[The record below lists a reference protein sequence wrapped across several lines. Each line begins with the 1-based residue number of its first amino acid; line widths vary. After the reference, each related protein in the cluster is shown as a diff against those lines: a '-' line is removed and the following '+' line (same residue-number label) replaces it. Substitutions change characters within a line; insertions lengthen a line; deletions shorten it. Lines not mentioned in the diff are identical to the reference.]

1 MGGKDTTKTLIH
13 ESKKH
18 IEEEGVSNTKRSG
31 QNFRSRIEE
40 LPSLLRQS
48 PFSPR
53 LCGHSV
59 PDMRGLR
66 LMIPVEL
73 LVCYLLLGP
82 AHAAPHGNQTN
93 VLRLL
98 PSASGSWPSSS
109 DPLSCQTLLPKS
121 LPGFTHMA
129 PLPKFLIGLSLMIA
143 LEEAGCQADVRA
155 LQLQLVR
162 EGGVNATQILIRHL
176 QGLEKGRSTGRAVSA
191 DALVSALQLL
201 AREQPGQE
209 RARRSLPNKDCEH
222 EQEQSVHNIV
232 QLLPGVGTFYNLG
245 TALYYAAQNCSD
257 KAKERGQDGVIDL
270 GYDLLT
276 TMAGLSGGPTGL
288 AISAALK
295 PAVKAGV
302 QRLIQYYNEKQA
314 NTPLPETSEERLR
327 GTSGVGDLEETTTMT
342 PLVSEVVTPTPY
354 WGWAVHTTSSGLRL
368 WDASLGM

>member
-1 MGGKDTTKTLIH
+1 METIGLHLLLGVYLKRTRSLEVMDGVCP
-13 ESKKH
+13 ESWAPP
-18 IEEEGVSNTKRSG
+18 GPQALGAWFVC
-31 QNFRSRIEE
+31 FWF
-40 LPSLLRQS
+40 LPS
-48 PFSPR
+48 P
-53 LCGHSV
+53 GHSV

-176 QGLEKGRSTGRAVSA
+176 QGLF
-191 DALVSALQLL
+191 
-201 AREQPGQE
+201 
-209 RARRSLPNKDCEH
+209 LP
-222 EQEQSVHNIV
+222 
-232 QLLPGVGTFYNLG
+232 
-245 TALYYAAQNCSD
+245 
-257 KAKERGQDGVIDL
+257 
-270 GYDLLT
+270 
-276 TMAGLSGGPTGL
+276 
-288 AISAALK
+288 
-295 PAVKAGV
+295 
-302 QRLIQYYNEKQA
+302 
-314 NTPLPETSEERLR
+314 
-327 GTSGVGDLEETTTMT
+327 
-342 PLVSEVVTPTPY
+342 
-354 WGWAVHTTSSGLRL
+354 
-368 WDASLGM
+368 